1 MARGALRRGRRGQAS
16 LLQTGSLAPTCAFAV
31 DAWGKAWQDGDVRP
45 VVLVGVCSLPP
56 PPPPLVLGG
65 HAASLTPY

>member
-1 MARGALRRGRRGQAS
+1 MARGALRRGRREQAS

-45 VVLVGVCSLPP
+45 MVLVGVCSL
-56 PPPPLVLGG
+56 
-65 HAASLTPY
+65 S

>member
-45 VVLVGVCSLPP
+45 VVLVGVCGRG
-56 PPPPLVLGG
+56 VNGAG
-65 HAASLTPY
+65 QGDADHFEH